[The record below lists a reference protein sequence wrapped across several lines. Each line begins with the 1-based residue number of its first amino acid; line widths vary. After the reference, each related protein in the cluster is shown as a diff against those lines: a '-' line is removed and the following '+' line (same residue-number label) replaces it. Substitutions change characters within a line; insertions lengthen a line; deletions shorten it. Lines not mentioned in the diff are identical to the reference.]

1 MSKCNIFAYYLF
13 EKFMNNT
20 FAMFNT
26 TPSMATKG
34 VLFWLIFQLYSYGE
48 VLMIFSLFDRLVA
61 ETGFEPVTFGL

>member
-1 MSKCNIFAYYLF
+1 
-13 EKFMNNT
+13 MNNT